1 MRAIVS
7 IPERDVPFVDV
18 GNAAELE
25 IDALP
30 GKKWAAKVSRVAGAL
45 DPKTRTMTVEIDLPN
60 PTGQIRS
67 GMYGR
72 ATILFEKGK
81 E

>member
-1 MRAIVS
+1 
-7 IPERDVPFVDV
+7 
-18 GNAAELE
+18 
-25 IDALP
+25 LP
-30 GKKWAAKVSRVAGAL
+30 GKKWSAKVSRVAEAL
-45 DPKTRTMTVEIDLPN
+45 DPKTRTMPVEIDLPN

-72 ATILFEKGK
+72 AAILFAKGK